1 MKNENPDLQS
11 DCSVHTTLK
20 SHRGCLSEY
29 AKEIGL
35 KSRLVLAFAK
45 SCILKVSQ
53 DFKTFLRSLA
63 RLSRLSRLLKPE
75 RYTMNIV

>member
-1 MKNENPDLQS
+1 MFFPIIPNYPKKN
-11 DCSVHTTLK
+11 
-20 SHRGCLSEY
+20 Y
-29 AKEIGL
+29 AFFSTI
-35 KSRLVLAFAK
+35 VAFAK

-75 RYTMNIV
+75 KYTMNIV

>member
-1 MKNENPDLQS
+1 MNDAGEYKCQVENTNPKLEQVIS
-11 DCSVHTTLK
+11 KVIKCQ
-20 SHRGCLSEY
+20 
-29 AKEIGL
+29 
-35 KSRLVLAFAK
+35 LAFAK